1 MIFQS
6 APSETGV
13 VVHASKLSNQDVD
26 AGDQELKA
34 GHQYGVSLW
43 PAWAT

>member
-6 APSETGV
+6 APSESG
-13 VVHASKLSNQDVD
+13 VVHASKLSNKDVD
-26 AGDQELKA
+26 AGDQEFEA
-34 GHQYGVSLW
+34 GHQDGVSLW